1 MSNSKRLD
9 QIMSELHEELAN
21 QLLGQVMAGDTTA
34 SILNVARQFLKDN
47 GIDGVPTQGNPLD
60 NLIHALPDFDED
72 ELPLNHQVTYG
83 YTYYYSGR

>member
-1 MSNSKRLD
+1 MSNNKRLD

-60 NLIHALPDFDED
+60 NLIHSLPDFNED
-72 ELPLNHQVTYG
+72 ELPINH
-83 YTYYYSGR
+83 

>member
-21 QLLGQVMAGDTTA
+21 QLLETVMAGDTTA

-72 ELPLNHQVTYG
+72 ELPMNH
-83 YTYYYSGR
+83 

>member
-1 MSNSKRLD
+1 MSNKRLD
-9 QIMSELHEELAN
+9 EIMSLLHEELAT
-21 QLLGQVMAGDTTA
+21 QLLGQVQAGDTTA

-72 ELPLNHQVTYG
+72 ELPLNH
-83 YTYYYSGR
+83 